1 MDYILKK
8 YCPRIEFDS
17 YEDFY
22 QNFKINVPEDFNLG
36 YDVVD
41 EWARVEPE
49 KPALLWCNDHGE
61 ERHFTFTDISRLSSK
76 TAHAFS
82 KLGIG
87 KGDVVMCIMRRRW
100 EYWVVASALCKLG
113 AIVIPASLQLT
124 THDIVYRANKC
135 SVKMMVCVNDNYVC
149 TQVEGALADSPSI
162 KNRVLVA
169 GGDQGREGW
178 LGFDELIADEPE
190 TWERPAEG
198 SSEAVT
204 STDIMLI
211 YFTSGTTGHPKPV
224 MHNFAHP
231 LGHILTA
238 KYWQQVRENCL
249 HMSVTD
255 SGWAKFGWG
264 KIYGQWVAGAT
275 IFAYDMDKFIASNLL
290 QRMQDYKLTTFCA
303 PPTMY
308 RFMLQEDVAAYD
320 LSSIQNFATA
330 GEPLNAE
337 VTIKWEKLTGKKIRE
352 GFGQTEGPVLLATF
366 PWVDPKPGS
375 MGKPSPLLNIKL
387 LDDDGNEVP
396 DGEEGAICITKLKE
410 AYPPGL
416 FVGYYGMPEATAET
430 VGGEYYNLHDMAW
443 RDGQGYVS
451 FVGRND
457 DVIKCSGYRI
467 SPFEV
472 ESALVKHDAVIEC
485 AVTAAPDPIR
495 GKVVKATVVLA
506 RDWEPSDEL
515 TRELQTWVKKETA
528 PYKYPRIIEYV
539 DELPKTIGGKIKRK
553 LIRTQDGI
561 VDE

>member
-8 YCPRIEFDS
+8 YCPRIDFDS

-22 QNFKINVPEDFNLG
+22 ENFQINVPADFNFG

-41 EWARVEPE
+41 EWARVEPD
-49 KPALLWCNDHGE
+49 KPALLWCNDAGE
-61 ERHFTFTDISRLSSK
+61 ERTFTFTDISRLSNK
-76 TAHAFS
+76 AAHAFK

-87 KGDVVMCIMRRRW
+87 KGDIVMCIMRRRW

-113 AIVIPASLQLT
+113 ATVIPASLQLT
-124 THDIVYRANKC
+124 THDIEYRANKC
-135 SVKMMVCVNDNYVC
+135 GVKMMVCVADEYVN
-149 TQVEGALADSPSI
+149 TQVEGALPTSPSI
-162 KNRVLVA
+162 QNKVIVA
-169 GGDQGREGW
+169 GKREGW
-178 LGFDELIADEPE
+178 LSFDELIADEPD
-190 TWERPAEG
+190 TWERPAAG
-198 SSEAVT
+198 SPEAVT
-204 STDIMLI
+204 SKDIMLI

-224 MHNFAHP
+224 MHNYAHP

-264 KIYGQWVAGAT
+264 KIYGQWIAGAT
-275 IFAYDMDKFIASNLL
+275 IFAYDMDKFVPAKLL
-290 QRMQDYKLTTFCA
+290 QHMQDYKLTTFCA

-337 VTIKWEKLTGKKIRE
+337 VSIKWEKLTGKKIRE
-352 GFGQTEGPVLLATF
+352 GFGQTEGPVLIATF
-366 PWVDPKPGS
+366 PWIEPHPGS
-375 MGKPSPLLNIKL
+375 LGKPSPLLNIKL
-387 LDDDGNEVP
+387 LDDDGEEVP
-396 DGEEGAICITKLKE
+396 DGEEGAVCVTGLKQ

-416 FVGYYGMPEATAET
+416 FVGYYGMPDETAET
-430 VGGEYYNLHDMAW
+430 VGGAYYNLHDMAW
-443 RDGQGYVS
+443 RDGAGYIS

-495 GKVVKATVVLA
+495 GLVVKATVVLA
-506 RDWEPSDEL
+506 AGFKPSDEL

-528 PYKYPRIIEYV
+528 PYKYPRIVEYT

-553 LIRTQDGI
+553 LIRSQDG
-561 VDE
+561 VTD

>member
-8 YCPRIEFDS
+8 YCPRIDFDS

-22 QNFKINVPEDFNLG
+22 ENFQINVPADFNFG

-41 EWARVEPE
+41 EWARVEPD
-49 KPALLWCNDHGE
+49 KPALLWCNDAGE
-61 ERHFTFTDISRLSSK
+61 ERAFTFTDISRLSNK
-76 TAHAFS
+76 AAHAFK

-87 KGDVVMCIMRRRW
+87 KGDIVMCIMRRRW

-113 AIVIPASLQLT
+113 ATVIPASLQLT
-124 THDIVYRANKC
+124 THDIEYRANKC
-135 SVKMMVCVNDNYVC
+135 GVKMMVCVADEYVN
-149 TQVEGALADSPSI
+149 TQVEGALPTSPSI
-162 KNRVLVA
+162 QNKVIVA
-169 GGDQGREGW
+169 GKREGW
-178 LGFDELIADEPE
+178 LSFDELIADEPDI
-190 TWERPAEG
+190 WERPAAG
-198 SSEAVT
+198 SPEAVT
-204 STDIMLI
+204 SKDIMLI

-224 MHNFAHP
+224 MHNYAHP

-264 KIYGQWVAGAT
+264 KIYGQWIAGAT
-275 IFAYDMDKFIASNLL
+275 IFAYDMDKFVPAKLL
-290 QRMQDYKLTTFCA
+290 QHMQDYKLTTFCA

-337 VTIKWEKLTGKKIRE
+337 VSIKWEKLTGKKIRE
-352 GFGQTEGPVLLATF
+352 GFGQTEGPVLIATF
-366 PWVDPKPGS
+366 PWIEPHPGS
-375 MGKPSPLLNIKL
+375 LGKPSPLLNIKL
-387 LDDDGNEVP
+387 LDDDGEEVP
-396 DGEEGAICITKLKE
+396 DGEEGAVCVTGLKE

-416 FVGYYGMPEATAET
+416 FVGYYGMPDETAET
-430 VGGEYYNLHDMAW
+430 VGGAYYNLHDMAW
-443 RDGQGYVS
+443 RDGAGYIS

-495 GKVVKATVVLA
+495 GLVVKATVVLA
-506 RDWEPSDEL
+506 AGFKPSDEL

-528 PYKYPRIIEYV
+528 PYKYPRIVEYT

-553 LIRTQDGI
+553 LIRSQDG
-561 VDE
+561 VTD

>member
-17 YEDFY
+17 YEDFFE
-22 QNFKINVPEDFNLG
+22 NFKIDVPEDFNFG

-49 KPALLWCNDHGE
+49 KRALLWCNDAGE
-61 ERHFTFTDISRLSSK
+61 EHTFTFTDISRLSNK
-76 TAHAFS
+76 TAHAFR

-87 KGDVVMCIMRRRW
+87 KGDIVMCILRRRW

-113 AIVIPASLQLT
+113 ATIIPATLQLT
-124 THDIVYRANKC
+124 THDISYRANKC
-135 SVKMMVCVNDNYVC
+135 GVKMMVCVTDDYVC
-149 TQVEGALADSPSI
+149 SQVEGALPDAPSI
-162 KNRVLVA
+162 QNRVCVA
-169 GGDQGREGW
+169 GDRDGW
-178 LGFDELIADEPE
+178 LSFDELIADEPE
-190 TWERPAEG
+190 TWERPG
-198 SSEAVT
+198 SDSPEAVT
-204 STDIMLI
+204 SKDTMLI
-211 YFTSGTTGHPKPV
+211 YFTSGTTGHHKPV

-231 LGHILTA
+231 LGHIITA

-264 KIYGQWVAGAT
+264 KIYGQWIVGAT
-275 IFAYDMDKFIASNLL
+275 IFCYDMDKFVPAKLL
-290 QRMQDYKLTTFCA
+290 QHMQDYQLTTFCA

-308 RFMLQEDVAAYD
+308 RFMLQEDVASYD

-337 VTIKWEKLTGKKIRE
+337 VTIKWEKLTGRKIRE

-366 PWVDPKPGS
+366 PWIEPKPGS

-387 LDDDGNEVP
+387 LGDDGVEVP
-396 DGEEGAICITKLKE
+396 DGEEGAICVTGLKE

-416 FVGYYGMPEATAET
+416 FVGYYGMPDETAET

-443 RDGQGYVS
+443 RDSTGYVS

-495 GKVVKATVVLA
+495 GLVVKATVVLA
-506 RDWEPSDEL
+506 AGYEPSDEL
-515 TRELQTWVKKETA
+515 TKELQTWVKHETA
-528 PYKYPRIIEYV
+528 PYKYPRIVEYV
-539 DELPKTIGGKIKRK
+539 DELPKTVGGKIKRK
-553 LIRTQDGI
+553 LIRSLDG
-561 VDE
+561 VSE

>member
-8 YCPRIEFDS
+8 YCPRVEFES

-22 QNFKINVPEDFNLG
+22 VNFRINVPDDFNFG

-41 EWARVEPE
+41 EWARVEPD
-49 KPALLWCNDHGE
+49 KRALLWCNDAGE
-61 ERHFTFTDISRLSSK
+61 ERTFTFTDISRLSNK
-76 TAHAFS
+76 TAHAFK

-87 KGDVVMCIMRRRW
+87 KGDIVMCIMRRRW

-113 AIVIPASLQLT
+113 ATVVPASLQLT
-124 THDIVYRANKC
+124 THDIEYRANKC
-135 SVKMMVCVNDNYVC
+135 NVKMMVCVTDDYVC
-149 TQVEGALADSPSI
+149 SQVEGALPTSPSI
-162 KNRVLVA
+162 ENRICVA
-169 GGDQGREGW
+169 GTREGW
-178 LGFDELIADEPE
+178 LSFDELIADEPD
-190 TWERPAEG
+190 TWERPTAG
-198 SSEAVT
+198 SPEAVT
-204 STDIMLI
+204 SKDIMLI
-211 YFTSGTTGHPKPV
+211 YFTSGTTGNPKPV
-224 MHNFAHP
+224 MHNYAHP

-264 KIYGQWVAGAT
+264 KIYGQWIAGAT
-275 IFAYDMDKFIASNLL
+275 IFAYDMDKFVPAKLL
-290 QRMQDYKLTTFCA
+290 QHMQDYQLTTFCA

-337 VTIKWEKLTGKKIRE
+337 VSIKWEKLTGKKIRE
-352 GFGQTEGPVLLATF
+352 GFGQSEGPVLIATF
-366 PWVDPKPGS
+366 PWIEPHPGS
-375 MGKPSPLLNIKL
+375 LGKPSPLLNIRL
-387 LDDDGNEVP
+387 LDDDGHEVP
-396 DGEEGAICITKLKE
+396 DGEEGAVCVTSLKQ

-416 FVGYYGMPEATAET
+416 FVGYYGMPDETAEA

-443 RDGQGYVS
+443 RDSQGYIS

-495 GKVVKATVVLA
+495 GLVVKATVVLA
-506 RDWEPSDEL
+506 AGWEPSDEL
-515 TRELQTWVKKETA
+515 TRELQTWVKHETA
-528 PYKYPRIIEYV
+528 PYKYPRIVEYT

-553 LIRTQDGI
+553 LIRTQDG
-561 VDE
+561 VTD

>member
-22 QNFKINVPEDFNLG
+22 ENFQIDVPADFNFG

-49 KPALLWCNDHGE
+49 KPALLWCNDAGE
-61 ERHFTFTDISRLSSK
+61 ERHFTFTDISKLSNK
-76 TAHAFS
+76 TAHAFR

-87 KGDVVMCIMRRRW
+87 KGDIVMCIMRRRW

-113 AIVIPASLQLT
+113 ATVIPASLQLT

-135 SVKMMVCVNDNYVC
+135 KVKMMVCVEDEYVC
-149 TQVEGALADSPSI
+149 TQVEGALPDSPTI
-162 KNRVLVA
+162 ENRICVSSK
-169 GGDQGREGW
+169 REGW
-178 LGFDELIADEPE
+178 LFFDDLIADEPD
-190 TWERPAEG
+190 TWERPAAG
-198 SSEAVT
+198 SPEAVT
-204 STDIMLI
+204 SKDIMLI

-238 KYWQQVRENCL
+238 KYWQQVCENRL

-264 KIYGQWVAGAT
+264 KIYGQWIAGAT
-275 IFAYDMDKFIASNLL
+275 IFAYDMDKFIPAKLL
-290 QRMQDYKLTTFCA
+290 QHMQDYKLTTFCA

-320 LSSIQNFATA
+320 LSSIENFATA

-337 VTIKWEKLTGKKIRE
+337 VSIKWEKLTGKKIRE
-352 GFGQTEGPVLLATF
+352 GFGQTEGPVLIATF
-366 PWVDPKPGS
+366 PWIEPRPGS
-375 MGKPSPLLNIKL
+375 LGKPSPLLNIKL
-387 LDDDGNEVP
+387 LDDGGNEVP
-396 DGEEGAICITKLKE
+396 DGEEGAVCVTGLKE
-410 AYPPGL
+410 KYPPG
-416 FVGYYGMPEATAET
+416 ATAET

-443 RDGQGYVS
+443 RDSFGYIS

-495 GKVVKATVVLA
+495 GLVVKATVVLA
-506 RDWEPSDEL
+506 SGFEAGDEL
-515 TRELQTWVKKETA
+515 TRELQKWVKKETA

-553 LIRTQDGI
+553 LIRHQDG
-561 VDE
+561 VTD